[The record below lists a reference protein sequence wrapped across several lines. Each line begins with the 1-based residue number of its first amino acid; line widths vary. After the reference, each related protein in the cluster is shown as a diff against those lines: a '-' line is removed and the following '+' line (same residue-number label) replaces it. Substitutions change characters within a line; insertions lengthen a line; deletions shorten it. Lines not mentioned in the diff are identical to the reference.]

1 MPPARARNVDDSR
14 SETSST
20 ITNQKEK
27 SALGPTSG
35 SGVSKG
41 KKSAPGG
48 HNGASAGS
56 KAAVTGNGSTAAPA
70 AAPPAVEADK
80 DPSLPRARV
89 EANFEQFAH
98 RKKTEWDTMP
108 VAVLRT
114 YRIAHRLPVPAAFN
128 QPHAELAYK
137 SSDVGQR
144 APSVVYYRRKLHEQH
159 LQRRRAR
166 QTQQQQQ
173 QTNGT
178 GKTHGSKSKEKGKLK
193 DTSMTDASSNTS
205 LTIAQSIEPPD
216 PNHPASER
224 DASSVSS
231 GPSTYLGPNQPVSNL
246 AAVVRKH
253 FNAQQLIGGEADT
266 IARFIYVVQQNG
278 SSRQVRTEGSEGD
291 GSGYWMGGNGRE
303 QRRVDGPGGEVG
315 FRLRFRP

>member
-41 KKSAPGG
+41 KKSVPGG
-48 HNGASAGS
+48 HNGASVGS
-56 KAAVTGNGSTAAPA
+56 KATVTGNGSTAAPA

-80 DPSLPRARV
+80 DPSLPR
-89 EANFEQFAH
+89 
-98 RKKTEWDTMP
+98 TEWDTMP

-173 QTNGT
+173 QQQQTNGT

-193 DTSMTDASSNTS
+193 DTSMTDGSSNTS
-205 LTIAQSIEPPD
+205 LAIAQSIEPPD
-216 PNHPASER
+216 PGHPASER

-231 GPSTYLGPNQPVSNL
+231 GPWTYLGPNQPVSNL
-246 AAVVRKH
+246 AAAVRKH

>member
-48 HNGASAGS
+48 HNGTSAGS
-56 KAAVTGNGSTAAPA
+56 KAAVTGNGNGSAAATA

-80 DPSLPRARV
+80 VDPSLPR
-89 EANFEQFAH
+89 
-98 RKKTEWDTMP
+98 TEWDTMP

-128 QPHAELAYK
+128 RPHAELAYK
-137 SSDVGQR
+137 SSDIGQR

-166 QTQQQQQ
+166 QAQQQ

-178 GKTHGSKSKEKGKLK
+178 GTGKTTSNGSKSKEKGKLR
-193 DTSMTDASSNTS
+193 DTSTAEGIS
-205 LTIAQSIEPPD
+205 TIAQSIEPPD
-216 PNHPASER
+216 PGLPSSER
-224 DASSVSS
+224 DSSFISS
-231 GPSTYLGPNQPVSNL
+231 NPSTYLGPNQPASHL
-246 AAVVRKH
+246 AAAVRKH